1 MCIHM
6 YVRKK
11 LRKTESKMK
20 IVVLIV
26 SYNKSKVSYY
36 PPFVRVWHK
45 KLLIR
50 LYQVLD
56 TLSI

>member
-45 KLLIR
+45 KPGTGYIVYL
-50 LYQVLD
+50 
-56 TLSI
+56 TK